1 MTIAIVLPKGSV
13 AHPLLATLQEEISMP
28 RRFLK
33 SLAVLGLAVSS
44 AAAHVAPARVST
56 NASWSAHQ
64 DQVWSKA
71 VHDSEFAAVPHTSAQ
86 NRCEATAPP
95 EALATPNPILD
106 TPDISS
112 KVTVSF
118 IIGTD
123 GRVHSPLV
131 LESAGPTEDR
141 TVLDVVRSWRY
152 RPAMCNGVPTEAEA
166 KIEFSSR

>member
-1 MTIAIVLPKGSV
+1 MSLRALRIL
-13 AHPLLATLQEEISMP
+13 PLLLLTGPI
-28 RRFLK
+28 F
-33 SLAVLGLAVSS
+33 
-44 AAAHVAPARVST
+44 AHVSPVRIST
-56 NASWSAHQ
+56 AHATMAQ
-64 DQVWSKA
+64 QEQVWLSA

-106 TPDISS
+106 RPDAAS

-141 TVLDVVRSWRY
+141 TVLNVVRSWRY

>member
-1 MTIAIVLPKGSV
+1 MSIRTLRILALLLLSGSALANV
-13 AHPLLATLQEEISMP
+13 VPAHTSTEQLAQRE
-28 RRFLK
+28 
-33 SLAVLGLAVSS
+33 
-44 AAAHVAPARVST
+44 
-56 NASWSAHQ
+56 
-64 DQVWSKA
+64 QVWLSA
-71 VHDSEFAAVPHTSAQ
+71 VHDSEFATVPHTSAQ

-106 TPDISS
+106 RPDTAS

-141 TVLDVVRSWRY
+141 TVLNVVRSWRY

-166 KIEFSSR
+166 KIEFSNR

>member
-1 MTIAIVLPKGSV
+1 MPHRAALSLVLLFSISAFAVIPHSYQ
-13 AHPLLATLQEEISMP
+13 ATQQ
-28 RRFLK
+28 
-33 SLAVLGLAVSS
+33 SLVS
-44 AAAHVAPARVST
+44 HE
-56 NASWSAHQ
+56 
-64 DQVWSKA
+64 DQVWLSAK
-71 VHDSEFAAVPHTSAQ
+71 HDSEFASVPHTAAQ

-106 TPDISS
+106 RPDASS
-112 KVTVSF
+112 RVTVSF

-131 LESAGPTEDR
+131 LESAGPLEDR
-141 TVLDVVRSWRY
+141 TVLNIVRSWRY